1 MRDHN
6 GQLGLA
12 RMRDHNG
19 QLGSQDRDWLK
30 RTAQLCQIDEI
41 ACSDGHLVHK
51 QFHLEGA
58 DVSLADS
65 NRIGG
70 RHTVGEQPCRQ
81 TPRREQGG
89 TAQHFLWQCRV

>member
-41 ACSDGHLVHK
+41 ACSDGHLVHNHSIRK
-51 QFHLEGA
+51 GMKGHVE
-58 DVSLADS
+58 
-65 NRIGG
+65 NR
-70 RHTVGEQPCRQ
+70 RAATTSAHP
-81 TPRREQGG
+81 
-89 TAQHFLWQCRV
+89 